1 MSRHGLAAQM
11 REHKTPFRRTL
22 SALLLCLVAVLATHH
37 SIRAAGVDEMRALWV
52 RQTSLETEE
61 SIRKMVTSASTS
73 GFNTL
78 FVQIGN
84 EAAAPQTFD
93 AVAET
98 INQAHVAGLRVHA
111 WLDIAR
117 VAPSGELPFARD
129 HVIYQ
134 HPE

>member
-11 REHKTPFRRTL
+11 REHKIRIRRTL
-22 SALLLCLVAVLATHH
+22 IALLLCLVAVLVTHH
-37 SIRAAGVDEMRALWV
+37 SVGAAGVTDEVRALWV

-61 SIRKMVTSASTS
+61 SIRKMVASASTS

-78 FVQIGN
+78 FVQIGT
-84 EAAAPQTFD
+84 ETTAAAQTFD

-98 INQAHVAGLRVHA
+98 INQAHAAGLRVHA

-129 HVIYQ
+129 HVI
-134 HPE
+134 